1 MKVTFYLTYS
11 CPLHFGS
18 ETCVNSF
25 ETIQNEQMKRGTIT
39 IPKAHFHNNTLDI
52 VKKKHINDV
61 KERLFGCIAFVSLW

>member
-39 IPKAHFHNNTLDI
+39 IPKAHLHNNTLDI
-52 VKKKHINDV
+52 VKKKV
-61 KERLFGCIAFVSLW
+61 KMKIKWAPFSLNML

>member
-52 VKKKHINDV
+52 VKKKV
-61 KERLFGCIAFVSLW
+61 KMKIKWAPFSLNML